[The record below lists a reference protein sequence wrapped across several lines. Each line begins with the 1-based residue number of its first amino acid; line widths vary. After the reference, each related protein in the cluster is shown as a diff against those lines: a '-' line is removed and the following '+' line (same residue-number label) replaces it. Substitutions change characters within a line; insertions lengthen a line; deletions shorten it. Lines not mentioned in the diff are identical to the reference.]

1 MERIKLTMEQLG
13 RISVEE
19 FKKEAKTPIVL
30 VLDNIRS
37 MSNIGSMFRTADAF
51 RLERIF
57 LCGITA
63 VPPHREINKTA
74 LGATQSVDWQYKE
87 STVDC
92 VKSLKENGYQVFS
105 LEQTENSVMLQD
117 FKFSGN
123 KTAIVLGN
131 EVDGVQHEVIDV
143 CDEVI
148 EIPQFG
154 TKHSFNVSV
163 SCGIVLW
170 EMIKQIKFL

>member
-1 MERIKLTMEQLG
+1 
-13 RISVEE
+13 
-19 FKKEAKTPIVL
+19 
-30 VLDNIRS
+30 
-37 MSNIGSMFRTADAF
+37 
-51 RLERIF
+51 
-57 LCGITA
+57 
-63 VPPHREINKTA
+63 
-74 LGATQSVDWQYKE
+74 
-87 STVDC
+87 
-92 VKSLKENGYQVFS
+92 
-105 LEQTENSVMLQD
+105 MLQD

-131 EVDGVQHEVIDV
+131 EVDGVQQEVIEL

-170 EMIKQIKFL
+170 EMVKQIKFL

>member
-1 MERIKLTMEQLG
+1 MERNKLSMEQLH

-19 FKKEAKTPIVL
+19 FKKAEKTPIVI

-51 RLERIF
+51 RLNGIC

-63 VPPHREINKTA
+63 KPPHREINKTA
-74 LGATQSVDWQYKE
+74 LGATDSVDWQYFS
-87 STVDC
+87 STIEC
-92 VKSLKENGYQVFS
+92 IEFLRKKGYSIIS

-117 FKFSGN
+117 FKISSLPI
-123 KTAIVLGN
+123 ALVVGN
-131 EVDGVQHEVIDV
+131 EVEGVQQEVINLSD
-143 CDEVI
+143 DVI
-148 EIPQFG
+148 EIPQSG

-163 SCGIVLW
+163 SCGITLW
-170 EMIKQIKFL
+170 EIVKQIK